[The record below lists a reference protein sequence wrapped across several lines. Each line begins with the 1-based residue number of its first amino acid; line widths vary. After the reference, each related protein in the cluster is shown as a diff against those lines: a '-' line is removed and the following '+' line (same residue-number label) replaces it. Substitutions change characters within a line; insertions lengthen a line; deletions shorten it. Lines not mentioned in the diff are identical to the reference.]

1 MSLASWVQ
9 ALAALGL
16 VLALAWAAARA
27 LRGSRFVSPQGRSQG
42 RRLHLA
48 ESLALDPRRRLL
60 LVRCDNREALLL
72 TGGLNDVMLGWVE
85 AAPSAEAAPQAPP
98 TPGPRLMAGLTGLG
112 LTGLGLT
119 VLGLLVLASPAMAQ
133 SVAIDL
139 GAAGQSGSTSRLV
152 QLTALIGLLSLA
164 PSLLVMVTGFARITI
179 VLSLLRSAIGAQG
192 VPPNPVLIGLALFLT
207 FFVMQPTFEASWE
220 RGLAPMMEGRITE
233 LEGLR
238 LSAEPFRQFMVANV
252 RDADL
257 ALFQDLSQLPPA
269 ASAEQTSWRVLV
281 PAFLVGELKR
291 AFEIGFL
298 LFLPF
303 LVIDMVVASL
313 LMSLGMMMLPP
324 SVVSLPFKLIFFVL
338 VDGWRLVAGSL
349 VQGFA
354 S

>member
-1 MSLASWVQ
+1 VSLASWVQ

-16 VLALAWAAARA
+16 VLALAWVAARA
-27 LRGSRFVSPQGRSQG
+27 LRGSRFVSPQG

-72 TGGLNDVMLGWVE
+72 TGGATDVMLGWIE
-85 AAPSAEAAPQAPP
+85 PPPPPAPAP
-98 TPGPRLMAGLTGLG
+98 LVKAGL
-112 LTGLGLT
+112 
-119 VLGLLVLASPAMAQ
+119 VVLALLLLAGPASAQ

-164 PSLLVMVTGFARITI
+164 PSLLVMVTGFARIAI

-207 FFVMQPTFEASWE
+207 FFVMQPTFEASWQN
-220 RGLAPMMEGRITE
+220 GLAPMMEGRIAE

-257 ALFQDLSQLPPA
+257 ALFQDLSQLPQA